1 MYEEISKYIEQACY
15 EEAEACIHTETEK
28 TGYTDI
34 LAILEAEICYQK
46 QEYQKMFSCIQ
57 RGLIYNC
64 RNYELYFMLG
74 QYYLKH
80 NPKQAYLCFE
90 QAAYYCDDVQDQSV
104 IEDAKEALAIQ
115 GYRVPEVSVIIPS
128 YRAKA
133 ELSLCLDSLRETIDV
148 TSNEIIVID
157 NASDDEVTEYLKRQN
172 DIRLY
177 CSDTNLGFPAACN
190 LGIIM
195 AKPDHDILLLH
206 NDTMVSVNAVFWL
219 WMGLYESEEIGAA
232 GSVSNSISNHQQVK
246 QEFEKGS
253 DYMLFAE
260 ENNIPMEHPYED
272 KLRLVG
278 FSMILKRSV
287 LNRIGLLDERF
298 SPAYFEDD
306 DLSYRIIQA
315 GYKLLLCKNSF
326 VYHFSKGSFRK
337 NLRSYFDL
345 VDKNAAKFKE
355 KWGFDCQY
363 YRYERYEI
371 VKLLEET
378 KPNGAF
384 RVLEIGC
391 GMGATLGCI
400 QGLYQEAEVYGIEI
414 AETIMPIAKKYLP
427 TIIHGN
433 IEQITM
439 PYEEGFFDYIICAD
453 VLEHLHD
460 PAQILKML
468 HRYLKKDGRLI
479 ASIPNLMHAP
489 VIVELL
495 KGNFT
500 YEESGILDWTH
511 IHFFTWNEIKAMF
524 LDCGYQIEITDHT
537 EHMPKMSEEDQGIY
551 DALLQ
556 IPGVAAK
563 REFEV
568 YQYLLVAKKC

>member
-1 MYEEISKYIEQACY
+1 MVKDEQAMYEEISKYIEQACY
-15 EEAEACIHTETEK
+15 EEAEACIHAETEK

-46 QEYQKMFSCIQ
+46 QEYHKMFSCIQ

-104 IEDAKEALAIQ
+104 IEDAKETLAIQ
-115 GYRVPEVSVIIPS
+115 GCRVPEVSVIIPS

-219 WMGLYESEEIGAA
+219 RMGLYESEEIGAA

-345 VDKNAAKFKE
+345 VDKNAAQFKE
-355 KWGFDCQY
+355 K
-363 YRYERYEI
+363 
-371 VKLLEET
+371 
-378 KPNGAF
+378 
-384 RVLEIGC
+384 
-391 GMGATLGCI
+391 
-400 QGLYQEAEVYGIEI
+400 
-414 AETIMPIAKKYLP
+414 
-427 TIIHGN
+427 
-433 IEQITM
+433 
-439 PYEEGFFDYIICAD
+439 
-453 VLEHLHD
+453 
-460 PAQILKML
+460 
-468 HRYLKKDGRLI
+468 
-479 ASIPNLMHAP
+479 
-489 VIVELL
+489 
-495 KGNFT
+495 
-500 YEESGILDWTH
+500 
-511 IHFFTWNEIKAMF
+511 
-524 LDCGYQIEITDHT
+524 
-537 EHMPKMSEEDQGIY
+537 
-551 DALLQ
+551 
-556 IPGVAAK
+556 
-563 REFEV
+563 
-568 YQYLLVAKKC
+568 